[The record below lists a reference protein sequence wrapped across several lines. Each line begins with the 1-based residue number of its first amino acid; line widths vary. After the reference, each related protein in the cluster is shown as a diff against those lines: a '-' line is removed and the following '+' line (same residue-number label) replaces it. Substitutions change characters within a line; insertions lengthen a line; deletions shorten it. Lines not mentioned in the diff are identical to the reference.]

1 MELNGTYD
9 GILGLNFCKR
19 YHLLD
24 QSPLFRRL
32 LSSSGKVLT
41 GNDVAVP
48 TTPPPVSHDAK
59 ISPLAGT
66 DVTVPMRHSKIF
78 HKSKVSQTPVAPQPS
93 AITTKFSAIPSSNSV
108 SLGAAETASY
118 AEIIAQLKN
127 DFAEVFCD
135 KLGDVADFPSITKTK
150 SGVRFEIILK
160 PNATPSHAAP
170 YRVPE
175 TLLPRFREMIA
186 EHLNAGRLRYSSSP
200 WASPA
205 FLVKKPNGQHRLV
218 CDFRA
223 LNNQTV
229 PDMYPMGNIQDILH
243 RAARRGNLFAKLD
256 CKDAFFQTLMK
267 DDDIHKTAITT
278 PLGLLEWVVMPQGI
292 RNAPAAQQRRINE
305 ALQGLAGEC
314 CEAYVDDII
323 IWGTD
328 SEDLRRNCVSVLAA
342 LRRSGLRCSREK
354 SQFYL
359 TETSFLG
366 HVIRPGQ
373 ILPDPTKIARI
384 EQFPHPTTPKA
395 LHSFLGL
402 LNYLREFIPSL
413 ATHASVLHACLP
425 PNTAAEKA
433 YYRHLKEHKGRLQ
446 ESWQGWRW
454 NYGPKERVAF
464 DALRRAVSTVPCL
477 TTIDY
482 DAVKAGTLKVFLT
495 TDASKVGMGAWIGVS
510 TTKENAQPVAYDSR
524 SFNSAQRNYSTHE
537 RELLAIVHSLDHWR
551 PFLYGIPVY
560 AFTDHFT
567 LKWFLGQRNLSSR
580 QIRWLDILKDFDVR
594 IEYIKGEH
602 NVLAD
607 HLSRHIGS
615 DTLPPTDPALPE
627 PDNCILAPVVTF
639 APTLAP
645 ELIRTIAQ
653 GYDRENLFKD
663 WLADPTTAPG
673 VSTIPHDT
681 HTLLL
686 LDNRL
691 CIPDVDTLHEDL
703 MHQAHEG
710 TAAHLGIEK
719 TVEVLRDSYFW
730 EGLVGD
736 VREFVRA
743 CHSCQQA
750 NASTKKPV
758 GPLHPLPVP
767 RDKFDDIAMD
777 FVGPLPSAGGHDYL
791 LTITDWLTGF
801 IELVPCSTTLNARD
815 LALLFWNCWVSRY
828 GLPLSITS
836 DRDALFTSRFW
847 TTLWDEQGVRLKM
860 STAFHPQTDGTSER
874 SNKTVGQLLRSWV
887 NRQGTSW
894 AKFLPRISQAMN
906 NTVRRSTGYSPIQL
920 VFGRRL
926 RTLPGI
932 ARPPPFTRES
942 VPTRADW
949 TAAAAQQDLFLADAQ
964 DNLVLAKHRMATQA
978 NRHRRSEIIYNVG
991 DWVWLDT
998 RNRLKEFKS
1007 GDGDFRA
1014 AKFFPR
1020 FQGSYKVLA
1029 AHSNRSVYTLDLP
1042 DSPSGSYTKFHA
1054 NLLKPYLSSSRFHQ
1068 TSPLTSSAPSSPSS
1082 SSSPRL
1088 LQILD
1093 DREFRGRRQLR
1104 VVFSGNGPTGQWRYL
1119 DDLRPLAGF
1128 QSLYEEY
1135 LGPDDLAI

>member
-1 MELNGTYD
+1 M
-9 GILGLNFCKR
+9 
-19 YHLLD
+19 
-24 QSPLFRRL
+24 
-32 LSSSGKVLT
+32 
-41 GNDVAVP
+41 
-48 TTPPPVSHDAK
+48 
-59 ISPLAGT
+59 
-66 DVTVPMRHSKIF
+66 
-78 HKSKVSQTPVAPQPS
+78 
-93 AITTKFSAIPSSNSV
+93 
-108 SLGAAETASY
+108 
-118 AEIIAQLKN
+118 
-127 DFAEVFCD
+127 
-135 KLGDVADFPSITKTK
+135 
-150 SGVRFEIILK
+150 
-160 PNATPSHAAP
+160 
-170 YRVPE
+170 
-175 TLLPRFREMIA
+175 
-186 EHLNAGRLRYSSSP
+186 
-200 WASPA
+200 
-205 FLVKKPNGQHRLV
+205 
-218 CDFRA
+218 
-223 LNNQTV
+223 
-229 PDMYPMGNIQDILH
+229 
-243 RAARRGNLFAKLD
+243 
-256 CKDAFFQTLMK
+256 
-267 DDDIHKTAITT
+267 
-278 PLGLLEWVVMPQGI
+278 
-292 RNAPAAQQRRINE
+292 
-305 ALQGLAGEC
+305 
-314 CEAYVDDII
+314 
-323 IWGTD
+323 
-328 SEDLRRNCVSVLAA
+328 
-342 LRRSGLRCSREK
+342 
-354 SQFYL
+354 
-359 TETSFLG
+359 
-366 HVIRPGQ
+366 
-373 ILPDPTKIARI
+373 
-384 EQFPHPTTPKA
+384 
-395 LHSFLGL
+395 
-402 LNYLREFIPSL
+402 
-413 ATHASVLHACLP
+413 
-425 PNTAAEKA
+425 
-433 YYRHLKEHKGRLQ
+433 
-446 ESWQGWRW
+446 
-454 NYGPKERVAF
+454 
-464 DALRRAVSTVPCL
+464 
-477 TTIDY
+477 
-482 DAVKAGTLKVFLT
+482 
-495 TDASKVGMGAWIGVS
+495 
-510 TTKENAQPVAYDSR
+510 
-524 SFNSAQRNYSTHE
+524 
-537 RELLAIVHSLDHWR
+537 
-551 PFLYGIPVY
+551 
-560 AFTDHFT
+560 
-567 LKWFLGQRNLSSR
+567 
-580 QIRWLDILKDFDVR
+580 
-594 IEYIKGEH
+594 
-602 NVLAD
+602 
-607 HLSRHIGS
+607 
-615 DTLPPTDPALPE
+615 
-627 PDNCILAPVVTF
+627 VTF

-645 ELIRTIAQ
+645 EIIRTIAQ

-673 VSTIPHDT
+673 VSTISHDT

-686 LDNRL
+686 LDNCL
-691 CIPDVDTLHEDL
+691 CIPDVDTLREDL
-703 MHQAHEG
+703 MRQAHEG

-719 TVEVLRDSYFW
+719 TVEVLREGYFW

-791 LTITDWLTGF
+791 LTITDRLTGF

-942 VPTRADW
+942 VPTHADW

-964 DNLVLAKHRMATQA
+964 DNLVLAKHRMAIQA

-1020 FQGSYKVLA
+1020 FQGPYKVLA
-1029 AHSNRSVYTLDLP
+1029 AHSDRSVYTLDLP

>member
-1 MELNGTYD
+1 
-9 GILGLNFCKR
+9 
-19 YHLLD
+19 
-24 QSPLFRRL
+24 
-32 LSSSGKVLT
+32 
-41 GNDVAVP
+41 
-48 TTPPPVSHDAK
+48 
-59 ISPLAGT
+59 
-66 DVTVPMRHSKIF
+66 
-78 HKSKVSQTPVAPQPS
+78 
-93 AITTKFSAIPSSNSV
+93 
-108 SLGAAETASY
+108 
-118 AEIIAQLKN
+118 
-127 DFAEVFCD
+127 
-135 KLGDVADFPSITKTK
+135 
-150 SGVRFEIILK
+150 
-160 PNATPSHAAP
+160 
-170 YRVPE
+170 
-175 TLLPRFREMIA
+175 MIA

-495 TDASKVGMGAWIGVS
+495 TDASKVGMGAWIGVG

-607 HLSRHIGS
+607 HLS
-615 DTLPPTDPALPE
+615 
-627 PDNCILAPVVTF
+627 
-639 APTLAP
+639 
-645 ELIRTIAQ
+645 
-653 GYDRENLFKD
+653 
-663 WLADPTTAPG
+663 
-673 VSTIPHDT
+673 
-681 HTLLL
+681 
-686 LDNRL
+686 
-691 CIPDVDTLHEDL
+691 
-703 MHQAHEG
+703 
-710 TAAHLGIEK
+710 
-719 TVEVLRDSYFW
+719 
-730 EGLVGD
+730 
-736 VREFVRA
+736 
-743 CHSCQQA
+743 
-750 NASTKKPV
+750 
-758 GPLHPLPVP
+758 
-767 RDKFDDIAMD
+767 
-777 FVGPLPSAGGHDYL
+777 
-791 LTITDWLTGF
+791 
-801 IELVPCSTTLNARD
+801 
-815 LALLFWNCWVSRY
+815 
-828 GLPLSITS
+828 
-836 DRDALFTSRFW
+836 
-847 TTLWDEQGVRLKM
+847 
-860 STAFHPQTDGTSER
+860 
-874 SNKTVGQLLRSWV
+874 
-887 NRQGTSW
+887 
-894 AKFLPRISQAMN
+894 
-906 NTVRRSTGYSPIQL
+906 
-920 VFGRRL
+920 
-926 RTLPGI
+926 
-932 ARPPPFTRES
+932 
-942 VPTRADW
+942 
-949 TAAAAQQDLFLADAQ
+949 
-964 DNLVLAKHRMATQA
+964 
-978 NRHRRSEIIYNVG
+978 
-991 DWVWLDT
+991 
-998 RNRLKEFKS
+998 
-1007 GDGDFRA
+1007 
-1014 AKFFPR
+1014 
-1020 FQGSYKVLA
+1020 
-1029 AHSNRSVYTLDLP
+1029 
-1042 DSPSGSYTKFHA
+1042 
-1054 NLLKPYLSSSRFHQ
+1054 
-1068 TSPLTSSAPSSPSS
+1068 
-1082 SSSPRL
+1082 
-1088 LQILD
+1088 
-1093 DREFRGRRQLR
+1093 
-1104 VVFSGNGPTGQWRYL
+1104 
-1119 DDLRPLAGF
+1119 
-1128 QSLYEEY
+1128 
-1135 LGPDDLAI
+1135 